1 MERFLGACGGSQQK
15 ALELYRYNLAISKAF
30 YPVLNLF
37 ELFLR
42 NNVNTVMTDYFGDS
56 EWVIKQKTGF
66 MNDPRLS
73 STRFFLRESVL
84 KAEPRLKRRGLELT
98 SQNILPELAF
108 GFWCS
113 LFEHV
118 YNPFLKGSV
127 MRCFSRR
134 PAYADRESV
143 ARTLIEIRDFR
154 NKIYHNEPIC
164 LNSRGL
170 SLCRAERVHS
180 GITRLLE
187 WMDGELREYVQ
198 YHDEVLER
206 IAGARGLMNEK
217 CRMKNY
223 NVGGGNIKE
232 MA

>member
-1 MERFLGACGGSQQK
+1 MDRFLVACGGSRRK
-15 ALELYRYNLAISKAF
+15 ALDLYRYNLAISKAF

-42 NNVNTVMTDYFGDS
+42 NNVNAVLTDYFGDS

-84 KAEPRLKRRGLELT
+84 KAEPRLKRQGLGLT

-127 MRCFSRR
+127 MRCFPRR

-143 ARTLIEIRDFR
+143 AGILIEIRDFR

-180 GITRLLE
+180 GITKLLE

-206 IAGARGLMNEK
+206 IASARGMMNDG
-217 CRMKNY
+217 CNVRNY
-223 NVGGGNIKE
+223 KIGGRDTRDR
-232 MA
+232 A